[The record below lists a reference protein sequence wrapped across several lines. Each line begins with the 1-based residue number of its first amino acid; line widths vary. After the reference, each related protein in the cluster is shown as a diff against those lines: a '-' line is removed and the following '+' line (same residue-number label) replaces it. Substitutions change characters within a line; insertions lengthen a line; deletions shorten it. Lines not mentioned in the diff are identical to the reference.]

1 MFMIS
6 DIFFKGYSVY
16 VFLDSGY
23 VSSFKISKK
32 CLKYFKCV
40 KKKLVGIH
48 IFDQVTI
55 DSILKKDVF
64 DKNVC
69 LELSI
74 IFLKCASMYE
84 GVELF
89 QYINSEYY
97 LPYIVVNVN
106 GFNVVCNDYCYI
118 NSFLKY
124 LSMCSWNVDIS
135 DIDLI
140 SSKYNLSFFDNNEY
154 IDINDFYTISDI
166 LDKIDLFD
174 CSMIGGGDIVF
185 DLAVSLGIKYVLID
199 KNSNIDRFFD
209 IVNMIDEY

>member
-6 DIFFKGYSVY
+6 DIFFKGFSVFI
-16 VFLDSGY
+16 FLDSCY
-23 VSSFKISKK
+23 VSSFRISKK

-40 KKKLVGIH
+40 KKKLVDIH

-55 DSILKKDVF
+55 DSILKKNVF

-89 QYINSEYY
+89 QYINDKYY

-140 SSKYNLSFFDNNEY
+140 SSKYNLSILDDCEY
-154 IDINDFYTISDI
+154 IDINDFGTITDL
-166 LDKIDLFD
+166 LDDIDLHGCFII
-174 CSMIGGGDIVF
+174 SGRDIVF
-185 DLAVSLGIKYVLID
+185 DLAVSLGIKYILID

-209 IVNMIDEY
+209 IVNMLDEY

>member
-6 DIFFKGYSVY
+6 DIFFQGNFIC

-32 CLKYFKCV
+32 SLKYFKCV

-55 DSILKKDVF
+55 DSILKRNVF

-74 IFLKCASMYE
+74 IFLKCASIYE

-89 QYINSEYY
+89 QYINSEFF
-97 LPYIVVNVN
+97 LPYVVVNIDDN
-106 GFNVVCNDYCYI
+106 YIVCNDYCYI
-118 NSFLKY
+118 EPFLNY
-124 LSMCSWNVDIS
+124 LDRCSWNVDINE
-135 DIDLI
+135 INLI
-140 SSKYNLSFFDNNEY
+140 SSKYNLSVLENCEY
-154 IDINDFYTISDI
+154 IDVNDFDTITDV
-166 LDKIDLFD
+166 LEKIDLCD
-174 CSMIGGGDIVF
+174 CSMIGGNDISF

-199 KNSNIDRFFD
+199 KRSNINRFFD
-209 IVNMIDEY
+209 IVNILDEY